1 MHYLIVPGYSNSG
14 PTHWQ
19 TYWAN
24 NMPDASR
31 VEQYDWEHPH
41 KAEWVG
47 TLDRTVAALESDTV
61 LVSHSLGVATTVLC
75 LQKMAAEKRLP
86 TKVKGVFLVA
96 PADIDVID
104 IVEDFAPMPLEKLP
118 VPSCVVAS
126 ENDEYVTIERA
137 RLFADSWGSMFFD
150 IGCKG
155 HINALSNIGE
165 WEEGRALLKE
175 FEKIL

>member
-14 PTHWQ
+14 PDHWQ
-19 TYWAN
+19 TYWEKSF
-24 NMPDASR
+24 PDASR
-31 VEQYDWEHPH
+31 VQQHCWEFPKKADW
-41 KAEWVG
+41 VD

-61 LVSHSLGVATTVLC
+61 LVSHSLGVATTVLW
-75 LQKMAAEKRLP
+75 LMQKAREGAVP
-86 TKVKGVFLVA
+86 AKVKGVFLVA

-137 RLFADSWGSMFFD
+137 RMFAEAWGSMFFD
-150 IGCKG
+150 VGRKG
-155 HINALSNIGE
+155 HINALSNLGE